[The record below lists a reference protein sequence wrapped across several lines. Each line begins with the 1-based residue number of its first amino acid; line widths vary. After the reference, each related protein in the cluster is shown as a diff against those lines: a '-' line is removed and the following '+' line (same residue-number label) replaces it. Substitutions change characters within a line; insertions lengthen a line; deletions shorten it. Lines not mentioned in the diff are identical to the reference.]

1 MAKDRVKQSNNNN
14 NNNKTKGGETMEK
27 RIDWGKLVD
36 NVKEGKGTGGRVQS
50 GLRQHIKEI
59 LAEVPEG
66 AREKLQGQPIGVWAQ
81 VLKAVLIER
90 YPEVHGNDRNLYN
103 KIRVNIS
110 SWTTHFDYDKDSK
123 TVRYLKW

>member
-1 MAKDRVKQSNNNN
+1 MTKVKVNNNN
-14 NNNKTKGGETMEK
+14 TKKGGEVME
-27 RIDWGKLVD
+27 RIDWGRLVD
-36 NVKEGKGTGGRVQS
+36 NVKEGKGTSGGRVQS
-50 GLRQHIKEI
+50 GLRQHIREI

-81 VLKAVLIER
+81 VLKAVLVEK

-110 SWTTHFDYDKDSK
+110 SWPTHFEFDQRTKA
-123 TVRYLKW
+123 VRYLKW

>member
-1 MAKDRVKQSNNNN
+1 MAKVRKVNNN
-14 NNNKTKGGETMEK
+14 NNNKGGEIMER

-36 NVKEGKGTGGRVQS
+36 NVKEGKGTSGGRVQS
-50 GLRQHIKEI
+50 GLRQHIKEV

-81 VLKAVLIER
+81 VLRAVLVEK
-90 YPEVHGNDRNLYN
+90 YPEAHGNDRNLYN

-110 SWTTHFDYDKDSK
+110 SWSTHFDYDKDTK
-123 TVRYLKW
+123 AVRYLKW

>member
-1 MAKDRVKQSNNNN
+1 MAKVKV
-14 NNNKTKGGETMEK
+14 NNNKTKGGVTME

-36 NVKEGKGTGGRVQS
+36 NVKEGKGTSGGRVQS
-50 GLRQHIKEI
+50 GLRQHIREI

-81 VLKAVLIER
+81 VLKAVLVEK

-103 KIRVNIS
+103 KIRVNIA
-110 SWTTHFDYDKDSK
+110 SWPTHFEYDPK
-123 TVRYLKW
+123 TKVVRYLKW